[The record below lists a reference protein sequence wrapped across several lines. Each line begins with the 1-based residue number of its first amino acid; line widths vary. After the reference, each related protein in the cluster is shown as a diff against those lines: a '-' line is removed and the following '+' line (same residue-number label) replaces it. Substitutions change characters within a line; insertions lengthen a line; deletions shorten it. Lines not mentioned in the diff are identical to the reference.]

1 MLFVRLVV
9 LMLLVLAPAR
19 ANDGAASVDARSI
32 DTTPR
37 IAVFSAYEPEWK
49 ALEGTVEA
57 PVSHHVHGVNFVTGR
72 VEGRDVVLVLS
83 GISMVNAAMTAQM
96 AVDRFNLKAILFS
109 GVAGGVDPALDIGDV
124 VIAERWGEY
133 LDAALARETPQG
145 FRLPPWLHKEFAN
158 FGMIFPQGVSIAR
171 EGEVHPVSQFWF
183 PVDAQLLGTAR
194 TALAGVT
201 LKRCTAAETCLSH
214 APKVVVGGNGVSGT
228 MFVDNAAFRAYALDT
243 FKAEVL
249 DMESAAVA
257 HVSAVNGTPF
267 LAFRSLSDL
276 AGGGPG
282 ENEIQTFQSLTAE
295 NTVTVVRAFLKALP
309 N

>member
-1 MLFVRLVV
+1 MLFVRFV
-9 LMLLVLAPAR
+9 LLSLLVLVPAR
-19 ANDGAASVDARSI
+19 ASDGAASIDAPSI

-49 ALEGTVEA
+49 ALEGAVEG
-57 PVSHHVHGVNFVTGR
+57 PVSHHAHGVSFVTGR

-96 AVDRFNLKAILFS
+96 ALDRFNVQAILFS
-109 GVAGGVDPALDIGDV
+109 GIAGGVDPSLDIGDV

-133 LDAALARETPQG
+133 LDAILARETPQG
-145 FRLPPWLHKEFAN
+145 FRLPPWQPKEFAN
-158 FGMIFPQGVSIAR
+158 FGMIFPHDVEIAH
-171 EGEVHPVSQFWF
+171 EGHDKPTPQFWF
-183 PVDAQLLGTAR
+183 PVDGRLLETAR
-194 TALAGVT
+194 GALSGVE
-201 LKRCTAAETCLSH
+201 LKRCVAGDTCLKH
-214 APKVVVGGNGVSGT
+214 APRVVVGGNGVSGT
-228 MFVDNAAFRAYALDT
+228 MFVDNAAFRAYAFDT

-257 HVSAVNGTPF
+257 HVGAVNGVPF

-282 ENEIQTFQSLTAE
+282 ENEITTFQGLTAE

-309 N
+309 D